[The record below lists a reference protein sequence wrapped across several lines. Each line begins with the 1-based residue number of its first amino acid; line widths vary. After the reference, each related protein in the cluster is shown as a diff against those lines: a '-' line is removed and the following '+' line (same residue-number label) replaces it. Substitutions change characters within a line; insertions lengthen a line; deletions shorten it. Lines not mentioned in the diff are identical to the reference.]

1 MANFSKYKKATISQ
15 KQTVPSKIYESLD
28 RKSEAGPLR
37 PTQDRILTEWYSN
50 RRQDRDIII
59 KLPTGAG
66 KTLIGLLI
74 GLSYLNS
81 NSGPVVYVCPNIYLM
96 QQACADAEK
105 FGIPFCHLG
114 TNEREIPQEF
124 LNSQKILITYVQKIF
139 NGLSLFGIG
148 GRSFHVGCIILDDSH
163 ACMDSILSSCTIRI
177 EKKDSLYN
185 TLLSLFVDD
194 LKQQGEGTYQD
205 ILNGHDSDSHAIPYW
220 AWHDKG
226 EAVIQLL
233 STRTQDSS
241 IKFAWPLIRDQ
252 IPLCRAYVSSNAIEI
267 SPECI
272 PIKSFGIFHT
282 ASHRVLMSAT
292 TQEDTLFVKG
302 LDLSI
307 SAIENPLIDS
317 NYRWSGEKMI
327 LIPSMICKNTK
338 QKEIENLLLTSS
350 HEKYGLAV
358 LVPSFEKASKYTSY
372 GAILANK
379 GTPNM
384 YSTVIDFVRA
394 SPDIVSSHRRNIVFA
409 NRYDG
414 IDLPDESCRILII
427 DSLPYADNLA
437 DNYEELC
444 RSNSDIAK
452 IKIAQK
458 IEQGLGRSVRGE
470 KDYSVIIL
478 LGDDLIKF
486 IRSSTNKNFF
496 SPQTQKQLDI
506 GFEIANM
513 DSDNSSDELSSLM
526 ETINQCIDRD
536 SDWKDYYNEKMDE
549 ICESSENRSS
559 IYTVLLEERL
569 AYDCAV
575 SGNYEDACLHI
586 QKIVD
591 IPTIGEDKYWYMQLL
606 AKYQHFFHKSTSA
619 ELQHTAFSK
628 NNELLKPTEVLPY
641 KKLSTT
647 FSEKRANSI
656 INYVSKFP
664 NFIDFQLSLRDILSQ
679 LSFSQPANKFEHA
692 VEEIGKLLGFQ
703 SQRPDKSFR
712 QGPDNLWCD
721 DHQNYMLIECKSNVS
736 SDRTGIHKSEAGQM
750 DQHCGWFETEYPGHQ
765 YTSYLIIPT
774 THLDDDA
781 YLTHN
786 TKIISKSQL
795 SLLKSNIE
803 AFSLEFK
810 DYDIAGLTPETV
822 SSWLI
827 SHKLHSNFLEEYYS
841 VSPN

>member
-59 KLPTGAG
+59 KLPTGSG

-292 TQEDTLFVKG
+292 TQEETVVLLSKG
-302 LDLSI
+302 
-307 SAIENPLIDS
+307 EIDS
-317 NYRWSGEKMI
+317 K
-327 LIPSMICKNTK
+327 K
-338 QKEIENLLLTSS
+338 
-350 HEKYGLAV
+350 
-358 LVPSFEKASKYTSY
+358 
-372 GAILANK
+372 
-379 GTPNM
+379 
-384 YSTVIDFVRA
+384 VR
-394 SPDIVSSHRRNIVFA
+394 
-409 NRYDG
+409 
-414 IDLPDESCRILII
+414 
-427 DSLPYADNLA
+427 
-437 DNYEELC
+437 
-444 RSNSDIAK
+444 
-452 IKIAQK
+452 
-458 IEQGLGRSVRGE
+458 
-470 KDYSVIIL
+470 
-478 LGDDLIKF
+478 
-486 IRSSTNKNFF
+486 
-496 SPQTQKQLDI
+496 
-506 GFEIANM
+506 
-513 DSDNSSDELSSLM
+513 
-526 ETINQCIDRD
+526 
-536 SDWKDYYNEKMDE
+536 
-549 ICESSENRSS
+549 
-559 IYTVLLEERL
+559 
-569 AYDCAV
+569 
-575 SGNYEDACLHI
+575 
-586 QKIVD
+586 
-591 IPTIGEDKYWYMQLL
+591 
-606 AKYQHFFHKSTSA
+606 
-619 ELQHTAFSK
+619 
-628 NNELLKPTEVLPY
+628 
-641 KKLSTT
+641 
-647 FSEKRANSI
+647 
-656 INYVSKFP
+656 
-664 NFIDFQLSLRDILSQ
+664 
-679 LSFSQPANKFEHA
+679 
-692 VEEIGKLLGFQ
+692 VE
-703 SQRPDKSFR
+703 
-712 QGPDNLWCD
+712 
-721 DHQNYMLIECKSNVS
+721 
-736 SDRTGIHKSEAGQM
+736 
-750 DQHCGWFETEYPGHQ
+750 
-765 YTSYLIIPT
+765 
-774 THLDDDA
+774 
-781 YLTHN
+781 
-786 TKIISKSQL
+786 
-795 SLLKSNIE
+795 
-803 AFSLEFK
+803 FSLEDMDMSGFQK
-810 DYDIAGLTPETV
+810 GATYEQIKAYVLEHTGTLA
-822 SSWLI
+822 SSFFDRL
-827 SHKLHSNFLEEYYS
+827 
-841 VSPN
+841 

>member
-59 KLPTGAG
+59 KLPTGSG

-414 IDLPDESCRILII
+414 
-427 DSLPYADNLA
+427 
-437 DNYEELC
+437 
-444 RSNSDIAK
+444 
-452 IKIAQK
+452 
-458 IEQGLGRSVRGE
+458 
-470 KDYSVIIL
+470 
-478 LGDDLIKF
+478 DDLIKF

-549 ICESSENRSS
+549 ICESNENRSS

-786 TKIISKSQL
+786 TKIISTSQL

-827 SHKLHSNFLEEYYS
+827 NHKLHSNFLEQYYS

>member
-59 KLPTGAG
+59 KLPTGSG

-327 LIPSMICKNTK
+327 LIPSMICKNIK

-350 HEKYGLAV
+350 HEKYG
-358 LVPSFEKASKYTSY
+358 
-372 GAILANK
+372 
-379 GTPNM
+379 
-384 YSTVIDFVRA
+384 FVEY
-394 SPDIVSSHRRNIVFA
+394 DRR
-409 NRYDG
+409 
-414 IDLPDESCRILII
+414 L
-427 DSLPYADNLA
+427 
-437 DNYEELC
+437 
-444 RSNSDIAK
+444 
-452 IKIAQK
+452 
-458 IEQGLGRSVRGE
+458 
-470 KDYSVIIL
+470 
-478 LGDDLIKF
+478 
-486 IRSSTNKNFF
+486 
-496 SPQTQKQLDI
+496 
-506 GFEIANM
+506 
-513 DSDNSSDELSSLM
+513 
-526 ETINQCIDRD
+526 
-536 SDWKDYYNEKMDE
+536 
-549 ICESSENRSS
+549 
-559 IYTVLLEERL
+559 
-569 AYDCAV
+569 
-575 SGNYEDACLHI
+575 
-586 QKIVD
+586 
-591 IPTIGEDKYWYMQLL
+591 
-606 AKYQHFFHKSTSA
+606 
-619 ELQHTAFSK
+619 
-628 NNELLKPTEVLPY
+628 
-641 KKLSTT
+641 
-647 FSEKRANSI
+647 
-656 INYVSKFP
+656 
-664 NFIDFQLSLRDILSQ
+664 
-679 LSFSQPANKFEHA
+679 
-692 VEEIGKLLGFQ
+692 
-703 SQRPDKSFR
+703 
-712 QGPDNLWCD
+712 
-721 DHQNYMLIECKSNVS
+721 
-736 SDRTGIHKSEAGQM
+736 
-750 DQHCGWFETEYPGHQ
+750 
-765 YTSYLIIPT
+765 
-774 THLDDDA
+774 
-781 YLTHN
+781 
-786 TKIISKSQL
+786 
-795 SLLKSNIE
+795 
-803 AFSLEFK
+803 
-810 DYDIAGLTPETV
+810 
-822 SSWLI
+822 
-827 SHKLHSNFLEEYYS
+827 
-841 VSPN
+841 